1 MRACSRFRTTNTS
14 EHVMPSVTVKFK
26 YSSSGGTPNVNAT
39 KSVVVSRK
47 PPTESEVMAEL
58 KKANPKWNIV
68 IVEIK

>member
-1 MRACSRFRTTNTS
+1 
-14 EHVMPSVTVKFK
+14 MPSVTVKFK

-47 PPTESEVMAEL
+47 PPTESEVMAQL